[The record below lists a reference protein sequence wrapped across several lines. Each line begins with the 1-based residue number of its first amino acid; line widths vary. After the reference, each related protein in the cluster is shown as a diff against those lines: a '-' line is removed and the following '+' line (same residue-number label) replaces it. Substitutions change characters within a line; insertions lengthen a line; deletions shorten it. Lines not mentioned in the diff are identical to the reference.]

1 MKLVCAQTGLQVD
14 VADKHQADKLLAS
27 GIFRKPVGRPRKSEK
42 ANADS
47 GNTTGSRDS

>member
-1 MKLVCAQTGLQVD
+1 MKLVCAQTGLQIE
-14 VADKHQADKLLAS
+14 VADKQQADKLLAS

-42 ANADS
+42 SNADS